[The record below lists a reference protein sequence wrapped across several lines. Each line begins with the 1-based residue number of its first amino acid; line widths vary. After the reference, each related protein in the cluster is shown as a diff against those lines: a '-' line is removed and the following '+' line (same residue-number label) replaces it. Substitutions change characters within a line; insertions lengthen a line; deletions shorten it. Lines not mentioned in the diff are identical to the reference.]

1 MKTLLATAIATII
14 TASSFAQ
21 AGPGHQRTHISEHP
35 RVNEINGRVDNQ
47 LKRIR
52 EERKEGDL
60 TKAQAQ
66 QDRRN
71 LSSINQEK
79 RDMRKMD
86 KGHLTK
92 TDQKALNQQLNTN
105 SKKIGE

>member
-21 AGPGHQRTHISEHP
+21 VGPGHQRTHIHDHP
-35 RVNEINGRVDNQ
+35 RVNEINGRIDNQ
-47 LKRIR
+47 LKRIGK
-52 EERKEGDL
+52 ERKEGDL
-60 TKAQAQ
+60 TKVQAQ

-86 KGHLTK
+86 KGHLTSA
-92 TDQKALNQQLNTN
+92 DQKALNQQLNTN
-105 SKKIGE
+105 SKKISE